1 MDTIGNIKKTYRDV
15 ETKGDEFNLV
25 GQMMSYCSKYVAT
38 QWVEEIV
45 RTVKMVNL
53 QTSDRA
59 YIQLAMRTGQYKTIN
74 AIEVYDGEII
84 STDRL
89 TGEVVFQKD
98 QDLIDFNKVVGYM
111 AYFKML
117 NGFEK
122 TIYWTKEKM
131 EVHAKTYSQTYS
143 SKKKEVVDKSLW
155 ATNFDDMAIKTMLKR
170 LLGKYG
176 ILSLEMQTA
185 LAEDNQQKDSVEYVD
200 KEVKEE
206 ITQNANKKTIDIEP
220 QQQVIEATFKEQVQD
235 DGPGF

>member
-1 MDTIGNIKKTYRDV
+1 
-15 ETKGDEFNLV
+15 
-25 GQMMSYCSKYVAT
+25 MSYCSKYVAT

-45 RTVKMVNL
+45 QTVKMVNL